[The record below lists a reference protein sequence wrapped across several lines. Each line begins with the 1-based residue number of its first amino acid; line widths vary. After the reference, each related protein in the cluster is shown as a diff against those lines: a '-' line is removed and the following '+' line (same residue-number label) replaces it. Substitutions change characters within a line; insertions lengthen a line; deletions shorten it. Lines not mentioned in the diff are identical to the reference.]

1 MRGFEEWTLED
12 VVRHNANVK
21 KLPKYRNKVVEVKGE
36 KFDSKKEF
44 NRALELEDMCRRGE
58 IKNLERQKKFI
69 LQPSFKIN
77 GKTIREVAYMADFVY
92 ETKDGELVVEDVKS
106 PITRKNPVYRLKK
119 KMLMYVH
126 KIVIHEV

>member
-21 KLPKYRNKVVEVKGE
+21 KLPKYRNKAVEVKGE
-36 KFDSKKEF
+36 KYDSKKEF

-77 GKTIREVAYMADFVY
+77 GKSIREIAYMADFVY